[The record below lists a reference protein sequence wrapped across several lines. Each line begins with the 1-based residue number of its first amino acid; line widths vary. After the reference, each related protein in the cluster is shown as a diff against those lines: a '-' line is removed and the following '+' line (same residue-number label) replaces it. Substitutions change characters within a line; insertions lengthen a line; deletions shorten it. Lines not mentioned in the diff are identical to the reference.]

1 MQNRTKKMLPKNQLR
16 AKVSESSLNLEAR
29 TIDLV
34 WTTGSKG
41 LRRTWGGDYYEELSL
56 DPKHV
61 DLTRL
66 QDGAPLLAAH
76 NQFGLDGVIG
86 VVERVWLEDSK
97 GMATVRF
104 AKDEDSEAI
113 FEKVR
118 DGILR
123 NVSVGYSVS
132 EYTDVTAE
140 DEKTPTYRATRWQP
154 AEISIVPIGFDPKA
168 QVRTQ
173 DSTENEVEI
182 IERSQTIQ
190 ETLEM
195 SKVIQPTEPAQAV
208 DTEALKKEAAKAER
222 KRVTDIQSY
231 ARTLEL
237 GETLANDCIERGAS
251 FEESKTSLD
260 LFKKALDETKA
271 TPVQSTV
278 RVEVG
283 ISDTEKKRDA
293 IVESIL
299 YRVDPANFKP
309 SQGNPFIGQSV
320 IRSME
325 GILTRPAGMYDAQ
338 YAQRAMSSSDLPY
351 ILGNVAEKSAQKKY
365 QLQPRTWSR
374 WASTG
379 TLPNFK
385 THDSLRS
392 GDFASLEE
400 RQENGEFKRGSFS
413 EEREQVTLKEY
424 GKSLRFTRRML
435 INDDLG
441 MIMEVANQGGVAASR
456 LENRLVYAQL
466 TGTVVMGDGEN
477 LFDSSAHANVGTNGA
492 ISDTTIGEAFKLM
505 REQTSVDGLDRLNLA
520 PQYMICGPQSEV
532 LARKYL
538 AVISPTAATDVN
550 VFSSSLE
557 LIIDSEI
564 STNDYFFA
572 ANPNSIET
580 VKLYHLAGEEQP
592 RVETRNHFET
602 EAFEIKVAHSCVAK
616 TLDWRGLVKNANA
629 S

>member
-1 MQNRTKKMLPKNQLR
+1 MSKTKKMLPTSQIR
-16 AKVSESSLNLEAR
+16 ATVSDNSFNEENR
-29 TIDLV
+29 TVDLI
-34 WTTGSKG
+34 WTTGAKG
-41 LRRTWGGDYYEELSL
+41 LRSSWGERYFEELSL

-76 NQFGLDGVIG
+76 EQYGLDGVIG
-86 VVERVWLEDSK
+86 VVERVWLEDGK
-97 GMATVRF
+97 GLATVRF
-104 AKDEDSEAI
+104 AKDEDSDNI
-113 FEKVR
+113 FQKVK
-118 DGILR
+118 DKILR

-132 EYTDVTAE
+132 EYTNVSE
-140 DEKTPTYRATRWQP
+140 EGDETPTYRATRWQP
-154 AEISIVPIGFDPKA
+154 AEISIVPIGFDAGAKTRN
-168 QVRTQ
+168 QEL
-173 DSTENEVEI
+173 TENEVEI
-182 IERSQTIQ
+182 IERSIPTQ
-190 ETLEM
+190 ETLKM
-195 SKVIQPTEPAQAV
+195 SKIIQPTGDQPSV
-208 DTEALKKEAAKAER
+208 DAEALKKEAAMAER
-222 KRVTDIQSY
+222 KRVTEIRQY
-231 ARTLEL
+231 ATTLQV
-237 GETLANDCIERGAS
+237 GETLANDHIERGTS
-251 FEESKTSLD
+251 VEEAKASLD
-260 LFKKALDETKA
+260 LFKRAIDETKA
-271 TPVQSTV
+271 TQIQSTV

-283 ISDTEKKRDA
+283 TSDNEKKRDA
-293 IVESIL
+293 IVESL
-299 YRVDPANFKP
+299 LHRVDPKNFAV
-309 SQGNPFIGQSV
+309 SQGNPFVGQS
-320 IRSME
+320 ILRAME
-325 GILTRPAGMYDAQ
+325 GIMTRPSGTYDSKFSE
-338 YAQRAMSSSDLPY
+338 RAMSSSDLPY

-374 WASTG
+374 WASSG

-385 THDSLRS
+385 THDSVRS

-466 TGTVVMGDGEN
+466 TGSVTMGDAVA
-477 LFDSSAHANVGTNGA
+477 LFDSTTHGNLGTAGA
-492 ISDTTIGEAFKLM
+492 ISDTTIGEAFQLM
-505 REQTSVDGLDRLNLA
+505 REQSSVDGSDKLNLA
-520 PQYMICGPQSEV
+520 PQYMICGPQSES

-538 AVISPTAATDVN
+538 AVISPTQASNVN

-572 ANPNSIET
+572 ANPSSIET

>member
-1 MQNRTKKMLPKNQLR
+1 MTKKMLPKSQIR
-16 AKVSESSLNLEAR
+16 ATVNSSTFNEEKR
-29 TIDLV
+29 TVDLV

-56 DPKHV
+56 DPSHV

-86 VVERVWLEDSK
+86 VVERVWLEDGK
-97 GMATVRF
+97 GLATVRF
-104 AKDEDSEAI
+104 AKDEDSSAI

-118 DGILR
+118 DKILR

-132 EYTDVTAE
+132 QYTEVTE
-140 DEKTPTYRATRWQP
+140 EGDTTPTYRATRWQP

-173 DSTENEVEI
+173 ELTENEVEI
-182 IERSQTIQ
+182 IERSTNTQ
-190 ETLEM
+190 ETESM
-195 SKVIQPTEPAQAV
+195 SKVIQPNGEPQTV
-208 DTEALKKEAAKAER
+208 DVEALKKEAASAER
-222 KRVTDIQSY
+222 KRVTDITQY
-231 ARTLEL
+231 AAKLEL
-237 GETLANDCIERGAS
+237 GSTLAQDHIERGTS
-251 FEESKTSLD
+251 YEEAKISLD

-271 TPVQSTV
+271 TPVQATV

-283 ISDTEKKRDA
+283 TSDTEKKRDA
-293 IVESIL
+293 IVESLL

-309 SQGNPFIGQSV
+309 SQGNPYIGQNML
-320 IRSME
+320 RSME
-325 GILTRPAGMYDAQ
+325 GIITRPVGMHDSQFA
-338 YAQRAMSSSDLPY
+338 ARAMSSSDLPY

-385 THDSLRS
+385 THDSVRS

-413 EEREQVTLKEY
+413 EEREQVTLKEF

-466 TGTVVMGDGEN
+466 TGSVTMGDN
-477 LFDSSAHANVGTNGA
+477 VALFHNTHANLGTNGA

-505 REQTSVDGLDRLNLA
+505 REQTSVDGLDKLNLA

-538 AVISPTAATDVN
+538 AVISPTAASDVN